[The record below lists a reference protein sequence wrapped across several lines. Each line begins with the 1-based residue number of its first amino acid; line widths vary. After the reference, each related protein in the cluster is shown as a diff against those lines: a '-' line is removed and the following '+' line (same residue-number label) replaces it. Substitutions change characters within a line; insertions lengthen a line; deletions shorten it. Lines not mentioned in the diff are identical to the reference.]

1 MLQLANHRRF
11 EAFAL
16 LVWICAFPLE
26 SHANVGVPLFVKFI
40 EYSWLLLIPIIG
52 IEAFVLRKRLAVS
65 LGRASAVSSLAN
77 ITSTIL
83 GTAVV
88 LGISFLLAITAGVS
102 ELSGAQ
108 GDITILFALI
118 PCFFLSVWFE
128 ALVSSPFLKPVSRE
142 DVRKVFFL
150 ANIFSYAM
158 LAIIPIA
165 RFIKNAIVQ
174 GQIVW

>member
-16 LVWICAFPLE
+16 LVWICTFPLE
-26 SHANVGVPLFVKFI
+26 SRANVGVPLFVNFV

-52 IEAFVLRKRLAVS
+52 IEAYVLRKRLAVS

-83 GTAVV
+83 GTVVV
-88 LGISFLLAITAGVS
+88 LGISLLLGTAGMS
-102 ELSGAQ
+102 ELPGAM
-108 GDITILFALI
+108 GDITVLFALI

-128 ALVSSPFLKPVSRE
+128 ALVSSPFLKPASRE
-142 DVRKVFFL
+142 DVRKVFVL
-150 ANIFSYAM
+150 ANEFSYAM
-158 LAIIPIA
+158 LAIVPIT